1 MKKWLVIFLLVINII
16 SIGYQASPYYG
27 NNQIINLTEIAINLL
42 NLGFIGY
49 LWKYQKSWH
58 RKNPSKQLC
67 VWTDF

>member
-16 SIGYQASPYYG
+16 SIGYQLSPYYG

-49 LWKYQKSWH
+49 LWKYQKS
-58 RKNPSKQLC
+58 
-67 VWTDF
+67 